1 MHDNSVLNAWQL
13 AAIAV
18 VAVVTLAGWLIA
30 VFLADRQPGRH
41 E

>member
-18 VAVVTLAGWLIA
+18 VAVRDRLAYPSRVA
-30 VFLADRQPGRH
+30 GRGDDA
-41 E
+41 